1 MNSMPQESI
10 FDDFD
15 DSPKS
20 SGSSASS
27 SARADASA
35 GANGDSSSAELELL
49 KSEVA
54 EAQERAFRIAAELD
68 NFRKRSRR
76 EMEEGLKFAQLPLAR
91 DLLSIVDNL
100 QRALEAASEAE
111 QAGGLIQGVR
121 MVANQLLQV
130 LRSHQCEAIPAL
142 GQPFDPNLHQALQM
156 EASTEYPANTVS
168 RELSSGY
175 RIHDRV
181 IRPAQVF
188 VSTGPGPEAE

>member
-1 MNSMPQESI
+1 MNATPQDSI
-10 FDDFD
+10 FDGFD
-15 DSPKS
+15 EPKKSDSAQGAQVEGTHGE
-20 SGSSASS
+20 SGSVEVE
-27 SARADASA
+27 
-35 GANGDSSSAELELL
+35 SAEIELL

-54 EAQERAFRIAAELD
+54 EANAKAFRIAAELD

-76 EMEEGLKFAQLPLAR
+76 ELDEMLKFSQLPLAR
-91 DLLSIVDNL
+91 DLLSVVDNL

-111 QAGGLIQGVR
+111 RSGGLIQGVR
-121 MVANQLLQV
+121 MVATQLEQV
-130 LRSHQCEAIPAL
+130 LKAHHCEAIPAL

-156 EASTEYPANTVS
+156 EPSTEFAANTVS

-188 VSTGPGPEAE
+188 VSTGPGPDAQ